1 MLIGPLLVV
10 AQGSADPGPQRNG
23 QVGGAIVSPLDP
35 KVTSTAQVLGAF
47 FKVLIQV
54 GAVAVTLAIVYAG
67 FLFVVARGN
76 PEELNKAKRTL
87 MWTII
92 GALVLL
98 GSQII
103 AKVIENTI
111 KTIGS

>member
-1 MLIGPLLVV
+1 MIIPFGFVF
-10 AQGSADPGPQRNG
+10 AQGPVKIEIKNPIQAE
-23 QVGGAIVSPLDP
+23 
-35 KVTSTAQVLGAF
+35 STAQVLTAF
-47 FKVLIQV
+47 FEVLIQI

-67 FLFVVARGN
+67 FLFVVAQGN
-76 PEELNKAKRTL
+76 PVQLEKAKKTL
-87 MWTII
+87 FWTII

-111 KTIGS
+111 TELT